1 MADKLADVWDCV
13 GCVGRLSAIV
23 RCLLFVLRKSA
34 VSLHTKNLGWK
45 FPVRKKGVIDHFS
58 FVRRK
63 IFLAPLAVKLKFHLI
78 PFRLRQKTQMK
89 NECRKTNVNMSQ
101 CKNDIGGPL
110 FFHKAVGV
118 DPESRSSNQDP
129 VLRNPG
135 GLGLVQSLHKNTK
148 FCDDYARKKGGKKP
162 RFWVGTTCIQKCK
175 LLPPH
180 PPCLEASTVEG
191 IITC

>member
-1 MADKLADVWDCV
+1 
-13 GCVGRLSAIV
+13 
-23 RCLLFVLRKSA
+23 
-34 VSLHTKNLGWK
+34 LGWK

-63 IFLAPLAVKLKFHLI
+63 TFLAPLAAKLKFHLI

-118 DPESRSSNQDP
+118 DPGSRSSNQDP

-148 FCDDYARKKGGKKP
+148 FCDDYARKKGGKKTQ
-162 RFWVGTTCIQKCK
+162 VLGGYNLHSKMQ
-175 LLPPH
+175 
-180 PPCLEASTVEG
+180 ASPSTPSLS
-191 IITC
+191 